1 MSRPLTSD
9 TKTPFADLSTDH
21 ETARRELDFVARPG
35 SYTTENVDVNA
46 PVGSRGELGHS
57 GGGTVDTSITVLGLG
72 SGNRSQWRVGT
83 GAGH

>member
-1 MSRPLTSD
+1 MMKP
-9 TKTPFADLSTDH
+9 H
-21 ETARRELDFVARPG
+21 ERKLDVVARPG
-35 SYTTENVDVNA
+35 SYTTENVDMNV

-57 GGGTVDTSITVLGLG
+57 GGGAVDTGITVLGLG

>member
-9 TKTPFADLSTDH
+9 TKTPFADLSTVH